1 LYQGLTEGLLLFAF
15 LWFQQ
20 KYLVQNNRYRH
31 GITGASFLMGYGLL
45 RFMTEFARE
54 PDVQLGFVLGS
65 FSMGQVLCFIMIVS
79 GAFVMNHVY
88 KSQKIMGA
96 K

>member
-1 LYQGLTEGLLLFAF
+1 
-15 LWFQQ
+15 
-20 KYLVQNNRYRH
+20 VQNNRYRH